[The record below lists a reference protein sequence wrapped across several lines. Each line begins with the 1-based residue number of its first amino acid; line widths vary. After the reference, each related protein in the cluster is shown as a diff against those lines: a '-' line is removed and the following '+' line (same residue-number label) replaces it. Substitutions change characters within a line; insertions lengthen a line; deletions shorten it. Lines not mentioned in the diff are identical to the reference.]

1 MQKKNV
7 IFYFNII
14 KIPNWVPEE
23 YKEQILSEIE
33 MFPRLKVEHSITVD
47 DDTIDEF
54 TIEDL
59 ILVILINIIA

>member
-1 MQKKNV
+1 
-7 IFYFNII
+7 
-14 KIPNWVPEE
+14 
-23 YKEQILSEIE
+23 

-59 ILVILINIIA
+59 ILVYS

>member
-1 MQKKNV
+1 
-7 IFYFNII
+7 
-14 KIPNWVPEE
+14 
-23 YKEQILSEIE
+23 

-59 ILVILINIIA
+59 ILVLINNKIA